1 MYSNHFQSLI
11 KEAHR
16 VRASKPL
23 ISKREWHTR
32 YLSLDLSRQ
41 WLDTAAE
48 TALVN
53 HAKMTAFDTWRYALS
68 AGNIV
73 NITEQQAATH
83 MHCRSALASTIN
95 VHINTRELLSYQQYA
110 QQFLQFA
117 KQFRAGQLVG
127 ATGKILTHYVH
138 IGIGGSDLG
147 PRCVLQAL
155 DGLPNIDTTQHVSFV
170 SNLDPDDFA
179 KVVRHLN
186 PETTLFGVASKS
198 FNTLETQANAK
209 LAQAWLKNGLNS
221 IGDTN
226 KIKEIK
232 EIKEIKTIETIE
244 TIETIKSKIIDD
256 KDISVHFCAMTAS
269 PDKAIAFLGFTA
281 EEAELRILPMHTTVG
296 GRYSLWSSIG
306 LPIAIAFGR
315 DVFVQLCEGAAEID
329 AHFLNKPFTENLPAQ
344 LGAIQVWNA
353 TALNLR
359 CQPTIAYSQRLGLL
373 PIYLQQLD
381 MESNGKSTGR
391 DGVQLTYPTS
401 PSLLAGVGTPAQHAF
416 FQWFH
421 QGHDDTASVFI
432 ATNAKHHEENSL
444 AKTYADDV
452 VRCLYAQADVLWQG
466 GYIQNDKA
474 FGMHGVYPGG
484 RPVSILTLKEITP
497 RAIGA
502 LMATF
507 EHAVYTAAVLW
518 GINPFDQWGVELGK
532 QLYAQAKQN

>member
-16 VRASKPL
+16 VRSVKPL
-23 ISKREWHTR
+23 IAKREWHTS

-41 WLDTAAE
+41 WLDAAAE

-53 HAKMTAFDTWRYALS
+53 HTKIAAFDAWRYALS
-68 AGNIV
+68 AGNVV

-117 KQFRAGQLVG
+117 KQFRAGQLIG

-155 DGLPNIDTTQHVSFV
+155 DGLPNVDTTQHVSFV

-186 PETTLFGVASKS
+186 PETTLFGIASKS

-209 LAQAWLKNGLNS
+209 LAQAWLKNALNFVGYS
-221 IGDTN
+221 DKIDKIN
-226 KIKEIK
+226 KKVFN
-232 EIKEIKTIETIE
+232 
-244 TIETIKSKIIDD
+244 D

-281 EEAELRILPMHTTVG
+281 EQAELRVLPMHTTVG

-359 CQPTIAYSQRLGLL
+359 CQPTIAYSHRLGLL
-373 PIYLQQLD
+373 PAYLQQLD

-401 PSLLAGVGTPAQHAF
+401 PSVLAGVGTPAQHAF

-432 ATNAKHHEENSL
+432 ATNTKHHEENSL
-444 AKTYADDV
+444 AKAYADDV

-466 GYIQNDKA
+466 GCIQNDKA
-474 FGMHGVYPGG
+474 FGTHGVYPGG
-484 RPVSILTLKEITP
+484 RPVSILTLKEVTP